1 MDAQKEKN
9 SELEQI
15 RHLAFV
21 GRELN
26 EAIINFLSELP
37 PVQSEVH
44 PVSLQLLRTSFDMG
58 RGLYTLLEMSPADLA
73 APALALHRSQ
83 IETFLRGVYLGFLA
97 SDGQIKDFIEKD
109 EGIRK
114 PTKNGKWDK
123 ISIKDLSVEVEQ
135 LINQIPADGSKHDG
149 KLSRMT
155 ENAWKPLSGFVHGGT
170 TIHSVYTN
178 HFGQIGCDLSA
189 ASIARFVG
197 NCFVIGNFTFAVI
210 ITKIHKSPDMQL
222 GDDLNQ
228 KFKKFF
234 DLHNQIKNNLK

>member
-1 MDAQKEKN
+1 
-9 SELEQI
+9 
-15 RHLAFV
+15 
-21 GRELN
+21 
-26 EAIINFLSELP
+26 
-37 PVQSEVH
+37 
-44 PVSLQLLRTSFDMG
+44 MG
-58 RGLYTLLEMSPADLA
+58 QGLYTLLETSPADLA

-97 SDGQIKDFIEKD
+97 SAGQIKDFIEKD

-123 ISIKDLSVEVEQ
+123 ISIKELSVEVEQ
-135 LINQIPADGSKHDG
+135 FINKIPTDSSKHDG

-189 ASIARFVG
+189 ASIARFLG

-210 ITKIHKSPDMQL
+210 ITKVYKSPDIQL
-222 GDDLNQ
+222 REDLNQ

-234 DLHNQIKNNLK
+234 DLNYQIKNNLE